1 MKNKLK
7 YDKINI
13 LGKCEINQNYAVDM
27 LYNATQ
33 TDRVINGKMIRFV
46 NFFFNPKPYGD
57 EERYKDILGRILQ
70 KNNYMKDLKIKSIEV
85 NFDYFTDL
93 EFNELEM
100 LGKIL
105 ADVLSKKGY
114 KRLNINADVKEFDYK
129 ENEFQEKFTSYKF
142 FKYKSKNK
150 FMEVK
155 LYRKFD
161 SVNRFEIIFYNV
173 DNRIFKNFEESL
185 LSGEKI
191 KKVFKDIYDSVY
203 NVLENDKELWK
214 DDGIIEFINA
224 FCLALERENIEEVA

>member
-13 LGKCEINQNYAVDM
+13 LGKCDINQNYAVDM

-33 TDRVINGKMIRFV
+33 TDRAINGKMVRFV

-57 EERYKDILGRILQ
+57 EERYKDILGRVLQ

-85 NFDYFTDL
+85 NFDYFSDL
-93 EFNELEM
+93 DFSELEM

-105 ADVLSKKGY
+105 TDVLSKKGY
-114 KRLNINADVKEFDYK
+114 KRLNINADVKEFNYK
-129 ENEFQEKFTSYKF
+129 ENEFKEKFTSYKF

-161 SVNRFEIIFYNV
+161 GVNRFEIIFYNV

-185 LSGEKI
+185 LSGNKI
-191 KKVFKDIYDSVY
+191 KKVFKDIYNSIY

-214 DDGIIEFINA
+214 DGGIVEFINA
-224 FCLALERENIEEVA
+224 FCLALERENIEDVA